1 MAAEFLINTKTDA
14 KFWIDNRDH
23 ICDKEFVLCYEDIL
37 ERKLQASR
45 FLPEDTIIPTSQKY
59 YDTVEIT
66 EDEKVKINGS
76 KIVEND
82 IFYNTPQYE
91 SDTVYPLTLN
101 SGEYFILGDQRGNAK
116 DSRYFGA
123 VKDKEIKGRVITVL
137 RRSDI

>member
-1 MAAEFLINTKTDA
+1 MGRVIA
-14 KFWIDNRDH
+14 
-23 ICDKEFVLCYEDIL
+23 VGG
-37 ERKLQASR
+37 
-45 FLPEDTIIPTSQKY
+45 
-59 YDTVEIT
+59 DTVEIT

-82 IFYNTPQYE
+82 IFYDTPQYE

-123 VKDKEIKGRVITVL
+123 VKDKEIKRQSNYGAPPVRYL
-137 RRSDI
+137 KPGNQSKK

>member
-1 MAAEFLINTKTDA
+1 MG
-14 KFWIDNRDH
+14 
-23 ICDKEFVLCYEDIL
+23 FVRAVVWDYNHEEEEGQD
-37 ERKLQASR
+37 
-45 FLPEDTIIPTSQKY
+45 D
-59 YDTVEIT
+59 
-66 EDEKVKINGS
+66 
-76 KIVEND
+76 D
-82 IFYNTPQYE
+82 IFYDTPQYE